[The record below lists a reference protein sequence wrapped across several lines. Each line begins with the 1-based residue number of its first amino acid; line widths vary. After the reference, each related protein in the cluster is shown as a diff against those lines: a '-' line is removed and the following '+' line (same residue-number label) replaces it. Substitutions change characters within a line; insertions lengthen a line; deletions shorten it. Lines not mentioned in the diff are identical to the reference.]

1 MLQVALFPNCM
12 ARAKTR
18 WPLGADN
25 TPAFPAAGHRSLARH
40 SRCTQQSVP
49 TRTQISAISN
59 QIFWQRVARGSVV
72 LLCCLHITK
81 ERKKNYTAARHS
93 LPTRPHLHVHTVRTT
108 LVQVS
113 QTSNSG
119 SKSREVR
126 CIHWHQTKNR
136 HDKTVGQHIVSC
148 NDATLPACSP
158 STLASSSGQCAR
170 VSSLMAFHSR

>member
-1 MLQVALFPNCM
+1 M

-18 WPLGADN
+18 WPLGVDS
-25 TPAFPAAGHRSLARH
+25 TPAFPAPGHRSLARH

-59 QIFWQRVARGSVV
+59 KIFWAPWHAPVAQWHGALIACTSP
-72 LLCCLHITK
+72 
-81 ERKKNYTAARHS
+81 KNYAAARHP
-93 LPTRPHLHVHTVRTT
+93 LPTRPHLHVHTVHTT

-126 CIHWHQTKNR
+126 CIHWHQTKKR
-136 HDKTVGQHIVSC
+136 HDISVGQHIVAC
-148 NDATLPACSP
+148 NDATVPAHPRLLARRLP
-158 STLASSSGQCAR
+158 STGAHTPRVVLAHPWLHIG
-170 VSSLMAFHSR
+170 VG